1 MIQTYEEFIEA
12 DTRAE
17 GLTIPFRDV
26 YAILERKSGILERN
40 SSEVEEHSFRK
51 RGNYYERRSYNDRL
65 SYTLDLLSKHK
76 WLLYLDKYGN
86 IHSGVVM

>member
-1 MIQTYEEFIEA
+1 MIQTYEDFKEA

-26 YAILERKSGILERN
+26 YAILEKDGDNEEI
-40 SSEVEEHSFRK
+40 EEHSLRLLNNSYD
-51 RGNYYERRSYNDRL
+51 RYSYEDRL
-65 SYTLDLLSKHK
+65 EYTLDLLSKDK

-86 IHSGVVM
+86 IYSGVVM

>member
-1 MIQTYEEFIEA
+1 MIQTHEDFIEA

-26 YAILERKSGILERN
+26 YAILEKDGDNEEI
-40 SSEVEEHSFRK
+40 EEHNFRLL
-51 RGNYYERRSYNDRL
+51 GNPYERWSYEDRL
-65 SYTLDLLSKHK
+65 EYTLNLLSKDK

-86 IHSGVVM
+86 IFSGIVM

>member
-17 GLTIPFRDV
+17 GLTIPFDDV
-26 YAILERKSGILERN
+26 YAILDENGG
-40 SSEVEEHSFRK
+40 EVEEHNFRL
-51 RGNYYERRSYNDRL
+51 RGNPYERRSYNDRL
-65 SYTLDLLSKHK
+65 SYTLNLLSKHK

-86 IHSGVVM
+86 IYNGVVM

>member
-17 GLTIPFRDV
+17 GLTIPFDDV
-26 YAILERKSGILERN
+26 YAILDENRG
-40 SSEVEEHSFRK
+40 EVEEHCFRLRDNLDK
-51 RGNYYERRSYNDRL
+51 RQHYKDRL
-65 SYTLDLLSKHK
+65 EHTLDLLKRHK

-86 IHSGVVM
+86 IYSGVIM

>member
-1 MIQTYEEFIEA
+1 MIQTHEDFIEA

-26 YAILERKSGILERN
+26 YAILEKDGDNEEI
-40 SSEVEEHSFRK
+40 EEHSL
-51 RGNYYERRSYNDRL
+51 RL
-65 SYTLDLLSKHK
+65 SYEDRLEYTLNLLSKDK

-86 IHSGVVM
+86 IFSGIVM